1 MSFGDSLAWPGFSCM
16 SLAEFTV
23 GLLQWAWDPI
33 GTFGPEVSLGLPVV
47 TISPSFLFLFFFVII
62 LVFCKSL
69 FIYPAVL
76 GPSWGTQNLVVSRGI
91 FCCGAWKNP
100 PAMREILV
108 RFLGWEKGTATHSSI
123 LAWRIPWTE
132 EPGKLQFMGSQRIR
146 CQMSDLHFLKG
157 PCSIY
162 SPSYQLSWH

>member
-1 MSFGDSLAWPGFSCM
+1 MLCGSGWRKGGRESRKEVSKWGDCHKSPSFYHQDSQRVRVHAHQLCVFLRRNLLPQKLLWLTGLRVMSFGDSLAWPGFSCM

-91 FCCGAWKNP
+91 FRRDAQT
-100 PAMREILV
+100 L
-108 RFLGWEKGTATHSSI
+108 
-123 LAWRIPWTE
+123 
-132 EPGKLQFMGSQRIR
+132 
-146 CQMSDLHFLKG
+146 
-157 PCSIY
+157 
-162 SPSYQLSWH
+162 